1 MKKEKLIEM
10 VNLAL
15 QNELEG
21 DVAHDY
27 KVKELRLKRD
37 KDGRP
42 CKLVVDFDT
51 NFSMP
56 LSRGNLL

>member
-1 MKKEKLIEM
+1 MIEM
-10 VNLAL
+10 VNLVL
-15 QNELEG
+15 QSELEG
-21 DVAHDY
+21 DMAHDY
-27 KVKELRLKRD
+27 KVKELHIDRD

-56 LSRGNLL
+56 LPRAVF